1 MRQRSL
7 KKSILGVLIS
17 VIVILLISNVT
28 IMYNN
33 SKASIIGTFQKQ
45 GEIDAERIASE
56 INVEDYEKFLENPTD
71 NALYRDLVEQL
82 NTVRKHT
89 GSLFVY
95 TLAEENGKLK
105 MMIDGVDK
113 PEPIGSIVAGAK
125 SKDLEPAFKGK
136 LQSSDIIKDKK
147 FGEYISSYAP
157 IKNENGKVI
166 GVLGID
172 VDANLIKDSQ
182 KQVVREKLPTFIIMT
197 VVLSIILL
205 TAVYLYLRKKMN
217 PLDYL
222 MKVTQSITNGDLV
235 EAKRMINE
243 KEIEANNEIGSL
255 YNSIKNMTETME
267 LLLGKMRASSLS
279 LSKKGDHL
287 RVSSHEVNESAQ
299 LVSVTMEEM
308 ATAAETEAHLAAK
321 LNADMIEFTNL
332 YQQTTLQGSAIVEAT
347 DQLLQEATSGTQ
359 LMNDSKDQMEEI
371 YQIITNSVEQ
381 VKVLSEENKKISS
394 LVSLIS
400 SIADQTNLLSLN
412 ASIEAARAGEH
423 GKGFA
428 VVAGEVGKLSKDV
441 SHSVDDINSIV
452 TQVVSNSIKMVEI
465 LELGLKKVSNGRT
478 NLIQTG
484 DTFNTISSSLA
495 LMNEL
500 AIDMRDQLTLVT
512 KKEAVI
518 NEAIEEI
525 SAISEEN
532 AASVEE
538 VSASGQEIT
547 ASLQS
552 LNHLV
557 QDLTDTSQE
566 LNEISGEFRVEEVIV
581 EKE

>member
-7 KKSILGVLIS
+7 KKSILGVLVSI
-17 VIVILLISNVT
+17 IVILLISNVT
-28 IMYNN
+28 IMYSN
-33 SKASIIGTFQKQ
+33 SKASIVGTFQKQ
-45 GEIDAERIASE
+45 GENDAERIASE
-56 INVEDYEKFLENPTD
+56 INVDDYERFLENPTD
-71 NALYRDLVEQL
+71 NEVYQELVEEL
-82 NTVRKHT
+82 NAVRKHT
-89 GSLFVY
+89 GSLYVY
-95 TLAEENGKLK
+95 TLAEDNGKLK
-105 MMIDGVDK
+105 VMVDGSDQ
-113 PEPIGSIVAGAK
+113 PDPIGSISTG
-125 SKDLEPAFKGK
+125 SKYEVVEPAFKGK
-136 LQSSDIIKDKK
+136 LHSSDIIHDEK
-147 FGEYISSYAP
+147 FGEYFTSYAP
-157 IKNENGKVI
+157 IKSENGEVI
-166 GVLGID
+166 GVLAID
-172 VDANLIKDSQ
+172 VDANVLLEAQ
-182 KQVVREKLPTFIIMT
+182 KKVVRNELPTFIIIT
-197 VVLSIILL
+197 TVLSIILL
-205 TAVYLYLRKKMN
+205 SAVYLYLRKKMN
-217 PLDYL
+217 PLDHL
-222 MKVTQSITNGDLV
+222 MKVTQAITKGDLV
-235 EAKRMINE
+235 EAKRIINE
-243 KEIEANNEIGSL
+243 REIEANNEIGSL
-255 YNSIKNMTETME
+255 YNSIKKMTETME
-267 LLLGKMRASSLS
+267 LLLGKMRANSLS
-279 LSKKGDHL
+279 LSEKGEYL
-287 RVSSHEVNESAQ
+287 RASSHEVNESAQ

-308 ATAAETEAHLAAK
+308 ATAAETEAQLATR
-321 LNADMIEFTNL
+321 LNEDMIEFSNL
-332 YQQTTLQGSAIVEAT
+332 YEQTTIQGSAIVEAT
-347 DQLLQEATSGTQ
+347 GQLMQEATAGTQ
-359 LMNDSKDQMEEI
+359 LMNDSKDKMEEI

-381 VKVLSEENKKISS
+381 VKVLSEENQKISS

-452 TQVVSNSIKMVEI
+452 NQVVSNSLKMVEI
-465 LELGLKKVSNGRT
+465 LEQGLDKVGNGRT

-484 DTFNTISSSLA
+484 DTFNTISSLLA

-512 KKEAVI
+512 KKEVVI
-518 NEAIEEI
+518 NGAIEEV

-566 LNEISGEFRVEEVIV
+566 LREISSQFKVEEIKM